1 MARLAGVPHFFSDDS
16 TQHLKEYLSMARR
29 ARKLDDDGL
38 SLRKSQIEAVR
49 GMQKRFDGYL
59 LRRTSDSTNW
69 EGRTLLDL
77 PPHKDITGV
86 LELTDRETSII
97 QERAEAAKAT

>member
-1 MARLAGVPHFFSDDS
+1 MARLAGVPHFFTHDS
-16 TQHLKEYLSMARR
+16 TQELKEYMAVARR

-49 GMQKRFDGYL
+49 GMQKNFDCYL
-59 LRRTSDSTNW
+59 LRRTSDSKNW

-77 PPHKDITGV
+77 PPHVDITGV
-86 LELTDRETSII
+86 LELTDRKTSIL
-97 QERAEAAKAT
+97 QERAEVAKAT